1 MNTSPTI
8 TKIAAAL
15 VQAQSEM
22 GNATKDTINPFFKKT
37 YADLNAIREA
47 VLPVLNRNGI
57 CAIQPT
63 IVIDGCDFVETI
75 LLHNSGEFISS
86 LTRIVVDK
94 VNDAQRHG
102 SGLSYA
108 RRYALQSIVN
118 IGAEDDDANK
128 AVAPQAVKDKKAI
141 ATETIRNYEEIK
153 HALDKLKILNTVD
166 ELKEFKKIL
175 PDYIVKNASF
185 IEEAKFRYNKIM
197 AETIAD

>member
-1 MNTSPTI
+1 MQTSQTI

-15 VQAQSEM
+15 LKAQSEM
-22 GNATKDTINPFFKKT
+22 SNAKKDAINPFFKKT

-47 VLPVLNRNGI
+47 VLPVLNKNGI
-57 CAIQPT
+57 SAIQPT
-63 IVIDGCDFVETI
+63 CIIDGADYVETV
-75 LLHNSGEFISS
+75 LLHESGEFISS

-128 AVAPQAVKDKKAI
+128 AVAPLPQPKQKQATDTVKAEELASAI
-141 ATETIRNYEEIK
+141 S
-153 HALDKLKILNTVD
+153 ALDLAETKKDLID
-166 ELKEFKKIL
+166 FKKTL
-175 PDYIVKNASF
+175 PAYIVEDASF
-185 IEEAKFRYNKIM
+185 IAAGKQRYEVIM
-197 AETIAD
+197 AKAATA